1 MVIMKTRVYLIML
14 AVGLFFFSF
23 TYIAVAETKTFV
35 CEKAGVKISVNFD
48 ETATIF
54 ATPHGKNEFRA
65 IVYHHLCHNRLAVS
79 HG

>member
-1 MVIMKTRVYLIML
+1 ML